1 MTTIAWILLAL
12 GVGLG
17 VVLAVAWFV
26 DRTNK
31 AKEIETLKAEVVA
44 RKKHADAVVETSQRD
59 RARLFKL
66 LSASQ
71 DDRESL
77 KIQVTSLEFE
87 LSRERSA
94 YQAELNELRTD
105 RQLFKTNAEELAQR
119 LTREEN
125 EVKRLMPWSGYADA
139 ADRAS
144 ELLRSAQQTL
154 SDAENQARVQLDAA
168 EAQFRDRLAEAAIDA
183 EAMTDEAS
191 AKLRA
196 ARAEAEHII
205 SSAFSRSEEIML
217 GARTRANEI
226 AGKAFDA
233 VRNAEFY
240 ERTVLAMKNIIEGY
254 GDEYLKPTDSL
265 LDELAA
271 DFSHQDAGREL
282 KRVRDHIKL
291 MVKQGKASTCDYV
304 EANRREMAERFVL
317 DAFNGKVDSILSMV
331 KHDNYGKLEQEI
343 RDAFVLV
350 NFNGKAFRDA
360 RINEEYLAL
369 CLEEV
374 RWASRVHELRRRE
387 QEEQRQIRE
396 QIREEEKARRDIA
409 RALKEAEREEQI
421 VRKAMAAAEAKIAA
435 ATAEQR
441 AGYENEFEL
450 LRSRLQE
457 AEDRGQ
463 RALSMAQQTKR
474 GHVYIISNLGSFGD
488 GIYKIG
494 LTRRLE
500 PLDRV
505 KELGD
510 ASVPFEFDVHAIIL
524 SDDAP
529 ALENRLHKLFILNQ
543 INKVNHRKE
552 FFRADIADLRREIE
566 ALGIEAKWT
575 MAAEAAQY
583 RESLAID
590 RAIESDPAAREAWLN
605 RQLTLDP
612 VDYLELVGNGEQE

>member
-1 MTTIAWILLAL
+1 MTIIAWILLAL

-26 DRTNK
+26 DHTNK
-31 AKEIETLKAEVVA
+31 AKEIEKLRNEVA
-44 RKKHADAVVETSQRD
+44 DRRKHADTLAETSQRD
-59 RARLFKL
+59 RARFSQLF
-66 LSASQ
+66 SESQ
-71 DDRESL
+71 AQCESL
-77 KIQVTSLEFE
+77 KSQLAFLESE
-87 LSRERSA
+87 GLRERSS
-94 YQAELNELRTD
+94 YQAKLNELRID
-105 RQLFKTNAEELAQR
+105 LQESKANADDLAKRLAREEREVQR
-119 LTREEN
+119 LI
-125 EVKRLMPWSGYADA
+125 PWSGYADA
-139 ADRAS
+139 ADRAN
-144 ELLRSAQQTL
+144 EMLRSSQQIL
-154 SDAENQARVQLDAA
+154 EDAERQARAQLDAA

-183 EAMTDEAS
+183 ESMTAEAS
-191 AKLRA
+191 AKLRT
-196 ARAEAEHII
+196 ARAEAENIM
-205 SSAFSRSEEIML
+205 SSAFRRSEEIIL
-217 GARTRANEI
+217 SANTRAKEI

-233 VRNAEFY
+233 AQNAEFY
-240 ERTVLAMKNIIEGY
+240 ERTVVAMKNIIDGY

-265 LDELAA
+265 IDELAA
-271 DFSHQDAGREL
+271 EFSHQDAGREL

-291 MVKQGKASTCDYV
+291 MIKQGKASACEYV
-304 EANRREMAERFVL
+304 EANRREMAERFIL
-317 DAFNGKVDSILSMV
+317 DAFNGKVDSIMSMV

-343 RDAFVLV
+343 HDAFTLV
-350 NFNGKAFRDA
+350 NFNGKAFREA
-360 RINEEYLAL
+360 RITDDYLSL
-369 CLEEV
+369 CIEQL

-387 QEEQRQIRE
+387 QEEQRLIRE

-441 AGYENEFEL
+441 AGYENELEL
-450 LRSRLQE
+450 LRSRLLE

-474 GHVYIISNLGSFGD
+474 GHVYIISNIGSFGE
-488 GIYKIG
+488 GVYKIG
-494 LTRRLE
+494 LTRRLD

-529 ALENRLHKLFILNQ
+529 ALESRLHKLFVMNQ
-543 INKVNHRKE
+543 INKVNYRKE
-552 FFRADIADLRREIE
+552 FFRADIGDLKREIE

-590 RAIESDPAAREAWLN
+590 RAIESDPAAREAWLS

-612 VDYLELVGNGEQE
+612 VDYLALVDGTDED

>member
-1 MTTIAWILLAL
+1 MVVILTLLLFFAVS
-12 GVGLG
+12 GVLIL
-17 VVLAVAWFV
+17 VVVRLVERSNA
-26 DRTNK
+26 R
-31 AKEIETLKAEVVA
+31 KEIESAIEQSRQHSAQINRLQKDLDLARSRIDALAPWEGIANADVRAQSLIEQVKITL
-44 RKKHADAVVETSQRD
+44 S
-59 RARLFKL
+59 
-66 LSASQ
+66 
-71 DDRESL
+71 
-77 KIQVTSLEFE
+77 
-87 LSRERSA
+87 
-94 YQAELNELRTD
+94 QAERDARILLE
-105 RQLFKTNAEELAQR
+105 NAEL
-119 LTREEN
+119 
-125 EVKRLMPWSGYADA
+125 
-139 ADRAS
+139 
-144 ELLRSAQQTL
+144 
-154 SDAENQARVQLDAA
+154 
-168 EAQFRDRLAEAAIDA
+168 QFRDRIAEAQLDA
-183 EAMTDEAS
+183 ENLTTDARVKAREAR
-191 AKLRA
+191 K
-196 ARAEAEHII
+196 EAEEVL
-205 SSAFSRSEEIML
+205 SSAFRRSEEIIL
-217 GARTRANEI
+217 GANSRAKEI

-524 SDDAP
+524 SDDVP

>member
-1 MTTIAWILLAL
+1 VVVILTLLLFFAVS
-12 GVGLG
+12 GVLIL
-17 VVLAVAWFV
+17 VVVRLVERSNA
-26 DRTNK
+26 R
-31 AKEIETLKAEVVA
+31 KEIESAIEQSRQYAAQINGLQKDLDLARSRIETLAPWEGIANADVRAQSLIEQAKA
-44 RKKHADAVVETSQRD
+44 T
-59 RARLFKL
+59 
-66 LSASQ
+66 LS
-71 DDRESL
+71 
-77 KIQVTSLEFE
+77 
-87 LSRERSA
+87 
-94 YQAELNELRTD
+94 QAERDARILLE
-105 RQLFKTNAEELAQR
+105 NAELQFLDRIAEAQ
-119 LTREEN
+119 L
-125 EVKRLMPWSGYADA
+125 
-139 ADRAS
+139 
-144 ELLRSAQQTL
+144 
-154 SDAENQARVQLDAA
+154 DAENLTTDAKVKAR
-168 EAQFRDRLAEAAIDA
+168 EAR
-183 EAMTDEAS
+183 
-191 AKLRA
+191 K
-196 ARAEAEHII
+196 EAEEVL
-205 SSAFSRSEEIML
+205 SSAFSRSEEIIL
-217 GARTRANEI
+217 GATTRAKEI

-233 VRNAEFY
+233 VQNAEFY

-317 DAFNGKVDSILSMV
+317 DAFNGKVDSILTRV

-441 AGYENEFEL
+441 AGYENELEL

-488 GIYKIG
+488 GVYKIG

-529 ALENRLHKLFILNQ
+529 ALENRLHKLFIMNQ

-590 RAIESDPAAREAWLN
+590 RAIESDPTARQAWLN

-612 VDYLELVGNGEQE
+612 VSYLELVASDDED

>member
-1 MTTIAWILLAL
+1 MVVILTLLLFFAVS
-12 GVGLG
+12 GVLIL
-17 VVLAVAWFV
+17 VVVRLVERSNA
-26 DRTNK
+26 R
-31 AKEIETLKAEVVA
+31 KEIESAIEQSRQYAAQINGLQKDLDLARSRIETLAPWEGIANADVRAQSLIEQAKA
-44 RKKHADAVVETSQRD
+44 T
-59 RARLFKL
+59 
-66 LSASQ
+66 LS
-71 DDRESL
+71 
-77 KIQVTSLEFE
+77 
-87 LSRERSA
+87 
-94 YQAELNELRTD
+94 QAERDARILLE
-105 RQLFKTNAEELAQR
+105 NAELQFLDRIAEAQ
-119 LTREEN
+119 L
-125 EVKRLMPWSGYADA
+125 
-139 ADRAS
+139 
-144 ELLRSAQQTL
+144 
-154 SDAENQARVQLDAA
+154 DAENLTTDAKVKAR
-168 EAQFRDRLAEAAIDA
+168 EAR
-183 EAMTDEAS
+183 
-191 AKLRA
+191 K
-196 ARAEAEHII
+196 EAEEVL
-205 SSAFSRSEEIML
+205 SSAFSRSEEIIL
-217 GARTRANEI
+217 GATTRAKEI

-233 VRNAEFY
+233 VQNAEFY

-317 DAFNGKVDSILSMV
+317 DAFNGKVDSILTRV

-441 AGYENEFEL
+441 AGYENELEL

-488 GIYKIG
+488 GVYKIG

-529 ALENRLHKLFILNQ
+529 ALENRLHKLFIMNQ

-590 RAIESDPAAREAWLN
+590 RAIESDPTARQAWLN

-612 VDYLELVGNGEQE
+612 VSYLELVASDDED